1 MKPPGSIGPLKLK
14 NKQMKRIL
22 FLLTMSLSVLVVTAQ
37 KYEDIKNQLV
47 FSKFK
52 EAKVDIDK
60 AMSNAKFT
68 SKAEAYIL
76 KTTIYAG
83 LSMDEGA
90 KGTAA
95 GDALALEADLA
106 FKKYKE
112 MEPELTL
119 LSDPIYQ
126 NGPINLYSNYYL
138 TGYNEYN
145 DANDLEKKKKTATPE
160 QLADVTA
167 ATDKKWTAAFDK
179 FKKAVEYSD
188 LLISKKLFQS
198 ALDTNVLILAGITAE
213 NSKQKEEAV
222 KFYGKLADSKV
233 TGEGFESVYR
243 YLVSYYFGK
252 MDMANFEKYKGLGLE
267 LFPKSEYFKYD
278 KVDFAVGLAEKL
290 EDKIKA
296 VEEVLATDP
305 TSFKGNEV
313 LGEVLFEA
321 LNPKEDTDPLP
332 PNADELEKKMVAA
345 FNKAAAAKAGYEIP
359 YLYIG
364 DHFINRS
371 IIANKAREAHVA
383 DMKARTKP
391 GTMASKEDVAKRD
404 ELDKKYGDQL
414 EQAKEP
420 YEKAVVI
427 FAAKTSLEPRD
438 KQQYKKAAS
447 YLADIASYKKMMA
460 KGKAA
465 EVAKYAAE
473 EDKWN
478 KLWDS
483 IK

>member
-1 MKPPGSIGPLKLK
+1 
-14 NKQMKRIL
+14 MKRIL
-22 FLLTMSLSVLVVTAQ
+22 FLLTMSLSVFLVTAQ

-52 EAKVDIDK
+52 EAKVDLDK
-60 AMSNAKFT
+60 AMGNAKFT
-68 SKAEAYIL
+68 SKPEAYIL

-83 LSMDEGA
+83 LSMDEGT
-90 KGTAA
+90 KGTPA
-95 GDALALEADLA
+95 GDALAGDADLA

-119 LSDPIYQ
+119 MADPIYQ

-138 TGYNEYN
+138 SGYNEYN
-145 DANDLEKKKKTATPE
+145 AANDLEKKKKAAKPEELAEVTSATE
-160 QLADVTA
+160 
-167 ATDKKWTAAFDK
+167 KKWVSANDK

-198 ALDTNVLILAGITAE
+198 ALDTNVLILAGISAE
-213 NSKQKEEAV
+213 NSNHKEDAV
-222 KFYGKLADSKV
+222 KYYSRLANNKV
-233 TGEGFESVYR
+233 TGDGFESVYR
-243 YLVSYYFGK
+243 YLVSYYFAK
-252 MDMANFEKYKGLGLE
+252 MDMASFEKYKALGSE
-267 LFPKSEYFKYD
+267 LYPQSVYFTYD

-296 VEEVLATDP
+296 VEEVLGTDP
-305 TSFKGNEV
+305 NNFKANEV
-313 LGEVLFEA
+313 LGEVIFEA
-321 LNPKEDTDPLP
+321 LNPKEDTDPVP
-332 PNADELEKKMVAA
+332 PNADELEKKMVAS
-345 FNKAAAAKAGYEIP
+345 FNKAAASKAGYEIP
-359 YLYIG
+359 YIYIG
-364 DHFINRS
+364 DHFINKS
-371 IIANKAREAHVA
+371 IVANKAREAHVA

-404 ELDKKYGDQL
+404 ELDKKYGEQL
-414 EQAKEP
+414 EQAKDP
-420 YEKAVVI
+420 YEKSIVI
-427 FAAKTSLEPRD
+427 FAAKTHLEQRD

-447 YLADIASYKKMMA
+447 YLADIAAYKKVMA

-465 EVAKYAAE
+465 EQAKYAAE
-473 EDKWN
+473 EEKWN